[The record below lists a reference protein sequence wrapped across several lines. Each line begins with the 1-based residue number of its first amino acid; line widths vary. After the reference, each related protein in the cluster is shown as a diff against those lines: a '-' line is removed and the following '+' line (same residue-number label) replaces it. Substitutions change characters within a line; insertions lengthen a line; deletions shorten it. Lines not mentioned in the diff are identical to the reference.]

1 MIERPFK
8 HVDIISIICNNQPVV
23 AVRASNLPT
32 I

>member
-1 MIERPFK
+1 MIGSVFK
-8 HVDIISIICNNQPVV
+8 RRDLVPIICNNQPVV